1 MKFKNIYGDKLDFG
15 AMKVARYLQVN
26 KLGAQTL
33 QCFEGMRFGEGTYLY
48 VLEPKKALKLPE
60 GMPNPLETLAH
71 VAVDNGTGMADL
83 FPLASIDITRHNL
96 DELTDVVDNK

>member
-1 MKFKNIYGDKLDFG
+1 
-15 AMKVARYLQVN
+15 
-26 KLGAQTL
+26 
-33 QCFEGMRFGEGTYLY
+33 
-48 VLEPKKALKLPE
+48 
-60 GMPNPLETLAH
+60 MPNPLETLAH